1 MFQVFLYMSLILEHN
16 ETEEESRKVDE
27 FSKTYF
33 VMFLINTVGMNLMS
47 AHLFQSKILY
57 LSFPT
62 LSEEII

>member
-33 VMFLINTVGMNLMS
+33 VRM
-47 AHLFQSKILY
+47 
-57 LSFPT
+57 T
-62 LSEEII
+62 LVALKMRQANSR